1 MTSHDKKVSSSYF
14 TCLILIIIMW
24 KSKQKMFI
32 LIIMRAKVRHQ
43 DVLIIYI
50 YFMDVYWFYSNVD
63 EDNIVRW
70 STTEFNYI

>member
-50 YFMDVYWFYSNVD
+50 YFMHVYWFYSNVD